1 MLNVH
6 VRRGIGLQSAPYIL
20 PLVVTAILLV
30 PLALLL
36 WRRRGAP
43 GVGPVAVL
51 MLGVALWSLAYAFS
65 LAQVALS
72 AQLFWINMSYLG
84 IGLVPASWLA
94 FALEYVGL
102 GAWLTRRRLALLA
115 IEPLLVLALTNDLHL
130 LFRTQVRLLDV
141 GTYLVLESV
150 LGPAFWLHT
159 LYSYLLIGIGTFLV
173 LRNFM
178 RMPRVYRRQASALLV
193 AVCAPWAG
201 NI

>member
-43 GVGPVAVL
+43 GVRPLAVL

-65 LAQVALS
+65 LAHVALS

-94 FALEYVGL
+94 FALEYIGL
-102 GAWLTRRRLALLA
+102 RTWLTRRRLALLA
-115 IEPLLVLALTNDLHL
+115 VEPLLVLVLAVTNDLH
-130 LFRTQVRLLDV
+130 
-141 GTYLVLESV
+141 
-150 LGPAFWLHT
+150 
-159 LYSYLLIGIGTFLV
+159 
-173 LRNFM
+173 
-178 RMPRVYRRQASALLV
+178 
-193 AVCAPWAG
+193 
-201 NI
+201 